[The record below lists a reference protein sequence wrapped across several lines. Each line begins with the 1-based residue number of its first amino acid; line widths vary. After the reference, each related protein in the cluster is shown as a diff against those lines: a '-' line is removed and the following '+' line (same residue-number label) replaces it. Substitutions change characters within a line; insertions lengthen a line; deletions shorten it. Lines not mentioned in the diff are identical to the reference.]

1 MIKRKLF
8 IGSSTEGKNIAE
20 KIKIFIEDKCKD
32 WIEVICWSDD
42 SAFQL
47 GKTTLENL
55 QEKAMLFDYGI
66 FVATKDD
73 ASKSR
78 QKKYLMMRDN
88 VLFEAGMFLATL
100 GKERAFILFEEKC
113 KVPSDLSGETLSFF
127 NRKDDSSINISVSK
141 IIKSLENT
149 RDTYKFAKSS
159 STALALGYYKNYVSK
174 VISEVVNKD
183 DRQFSMNIYIPLY
196 PKNVDNIKYEFK
208 SNTNSVE
215 QPLYSENIRPTV
227 CKTKDGNNWDIPTTT
242 EIIFD
247 IIDKIVMSSE
257 LKTNKYKEY
266 YIENEVI
273 NFSYALKSLIKDDWQ
288 NIEMINIY
296 LLNKDGE
303 TEIV

>member
-8 IGSSTEGKNIAE
+8 IGSSYEGKDIAE
-20 KIKIFIEDKCKD
+20 KIKISIEDRCND
-32 WIEVICWSDD
+32 WIEVISWRDD
-42 SAFQL
+42 STFQL

-66 FVATKDD
+66 FIATKDD

-78 QKKYLMMRDN
+78 RKKYMIMRDN

-100 GKERAFILFEEKC
+100 GKERAFILFEQKC

-127 NRKDDSSINISVSK
+127 NRKDNNSINNSIDK
-141 IIKSLENT
+141 IIEALENS

-159 STALALGYYKNYVSK
+159 STALALGYYKNYVNK
-174 VISEVVNKD
+174 VITEVVNKND
-183 DRQFSMNIYIPLY
+183 KEFSMNIYIPLY
-196 PKNVDNIKYEFK
+196 PKNVSNLKKDFK

-215 QPLYSENIRPTV
+215 ESLYIDNIRPTIF
-227 CKTKDGNNWDIPTTT
+227 KTNNGINWDIPTTT

-247 IIDKIVMSSE
+247 IIDKIVISSE
-257 LKTNKYKEY
+257 INTNKNKEC
-266 YIENEVI
+266 YIVNEVK